1 MPPSV
6 SIVLPYRDSEKT
18 IDECIQSVIAQ
29 ELQNWELLAVNDHSS
44 DNSESILRGYADKDD
59 RIKALQTIG
68 KGIVSALNQGV
79 RHSSAP
85 LIARMDA
92 DDRMLPERL
101 GSQVD
106 FMEKNPETGLVSC
119 KVEYFS
125 PSPNDTRGYENYVE
139 WTNEQLSH
147 EEISLNRF
155 VESPLA
161 HPSVLFRK
169 GLLDEFGPYEDG
181 DFPEDYEL
189 WLRFLAGG
197 VRMNKLDKILL
208 QWRDHPARLSR
219 QSERYSKDAF
229 QRTKARYLALWL
241 RENVQADRELRAWG
255 AGKVARNQA
264 KHLSRE
270 GVQLDRFFDVDPKK
284 VGTPRPGLT
293 VSPIEDI
300 PAPGNIFLLVLAGAR
315 SARAKITRFL
325 EKKEYSLGED
335 YLFVA

>member
-1 MPPSV
+1 MPASV
-6 SIVLPYRDSEKT
+6 SIVLPYRDSEGT
-18 IDECIQSVIAQ
+18 IDECLLSIQAQ
-29 ELQNWELLAVNDHSS
+29 ELQNWELLAVNDNSS
-44 DNSESILRGYADKDD
+44 DNSENIVGGYADKDR
-59 RIKALQTIG
+59 RINLIQSAGIG
-68 KGIVSALNQGV
+68 LVPALNLGIK
-79 RHSSAP
+79 HSSTS

-92 DDRMLPERL
+92 DDRMFPKRL
-101 GSQVD
+101 ISQVG

-119 KVEYFS
+119 KVEHYS
-125 PSPNDTRGYENYVE
+125 SNAEDTRGYESYVK

-169 GLLDEFGPYEDG
+169 SLLDEFGPYEDG

-197 VRMNKLDKILL
+197 VRMNKLGEVLL

-219 QSERYSKDAF
+219 QCQRYSKDAF

-241 RENVQADRELRAWG
+241 RDHVQGGMEIRAWG

-270 GVQLDRFFDVDPKK
+270 GVQLDKFFDVDPKK
-284 VGTPRPGLT
+284 IGTPRPGLT
-293 VSPIEDI
+293 VSPIEEI

-325 EKKEYSLGED
+325 DRKKYGLGTD

>member
-29 ELQNWELLAVNDHSS
+29 ELQNWELLAVNDNSS
-44 DNSESILRGYADKDD
+44 DNSENIVSQYAAKDG
-59 RIKALQTIG
+59 RIKLIQSTGIG
-68 KGIVSALNQGV
+68 LVHALNLGIGQ
-79 RHSSAP
+79 SSTL

-92 DDRMLPERL
+92 DDRMFPKRL
-101 GSQVD
+101 SSQVD
-106 FMEKNPETGLVSC
+106 FMEKNPEVGLVSC

-125 PSPNDTRGYENYVE
+125 SSPNDTRGYENYAK

-197 VRMNKLDKILL
+197 VRMNKLDEILL
-208 QWRDHPARLSR
+208 QWRDHTTRLSR
-219 QSERYSKDAF
+219 QCERYSKDAF

-241 RENVQADRELRAWG
+241 RENVHVSREIRAWG
-255 AGKVARNQA
+255 AGKVARDQA

-270 GVQLDRFFDVDPKK
+270 GVKLDRFFDVDPKK
-284 VGTPRPGLT
+284 IGTPRPGLT

-300 PAPGNIFLLVLAGAR
+300 PEPGHIFLLVLAGAR

-325 EKKEYSLGED
+325 EEKEYSLGED